1 MQNEQENSELSK
13 KDAGKLVL
21 VSIGRHTRLGDI
33 LEYALAGNS
42 FETVEEERFFN
53 DSWANRRLLFAIS
66 ADESS
71 GDAHLHTMTSHLRE
85 KCDFLEGCVVAAIVD
100 GAQGAIAH
108 LDALA
113 LLMAAN
119 RAGATIVSRP
129 LNEADRELR
138 FWSGG
143 RESSFERYR
152 ASARQLVERLMEAE
166 ATPQEHPR
174 VRFATALEGGA
185 AHEWSGV
192 LEEIVTASGG
202 TFEDIIAPDE
212 TILLCENENGLPDE
226 KTLSLLSG
234 VGLLRLLIASPATGG
249 ALYLACLIERAC
261 LRGSYTLPPHAVLVF
276 DGVSAVEAMAS
287 DLPPFFGSGAMLV
300 NSEF

>member
-13 KDAGKLVL
+13 KDAGKLVV

-33 LEYALAGNS
+33 LEYALAGQA
-42 FETVEEERFFN
+42 FETVDEERFFN
-53 DSWANRRLLFAIS
+53 ESWTNRRLLFAIS
-66 ADESS
+66 ADESD
-71 GDAHLHTMTSHLRE
+71 GNARLHTLTSHLHE
-85 KCDFLEGCVVAAIVD
+85 KADFLEGCVVAAIVD
-100 GAQGAIAH
+100 GAQGALAH

-119 RAGATIVSRP
+119 RAGATILPRP
-129 LNEADRELR
+129 LIEADRELR

-166 ATPQEHPR
+166 ATPPEHPR
-174 VRFATALEGGA
+174 VRFATSLEGGA

-202 TFEDIIAPDE
+202 RFEDIIAPDE
-212 TILLCENENGLPDE
+212 TVLLCENTDGLPE
-226 KTLSLLSG
+226 ERTQALLNASG
-234 VGLLRLLIASPATGG
+234 TLRLLLASPTPGG
-249 ALYLACLIERAC
+249 DLYANAIIERAC
-261 LRGSYTLPPHAVLVF
+261 MRGNYSLAPRGVLTF
-276 DGVSAVEAMAS
+276 EGLSAVEVLAS
-287 DLPPFFGSGAMLV
+287 KRELERVKGIFRS
-300 NSEF
+300 

>member
-212 TILLCENENGLPDE
+212 TILLCENTDGLPE
-226 KTLSLLSG
+226 ERTQALLNASG
-234 VGLLRLLIASPATGG
+234 TLRLLLASPTPGG
-249 ALYLACLIERAC
+249 DLYASAIIERAC
-261 LRGSYTLPPHAVLVF
+261 MRGNYSLAPRGVLAF
-276 DGVSAVEAMAS
+276 EGLSAVEVLAS
-287 DLPPFFGSGAMLV
+287 KRELERVKKIFR
-300 NSEF
+300 